1 METDLFVIG
10 GGPAGYNA
18 AKRAAEQG
26 MSVVLAEE
34 RRLGGVCLNEG
45 CIPTK
50 SLLYAAKIF
59 DQGKKAADFG
69 VAFDGGTFQ
78 HARAAAH
85 KDRVV
90 ASSLGIISWLSP
102 VIWSACPS
110 RSGSA
115 MWSFLACLTTRRI
128 CTSLADSLERSTM

>member
-1 METDLFVIG
+1 MKTDLFVIG

-50 SLLYAAKIF
+50 SLLHAAKIF

-69 VAFDGGTFQ
+69 VAFDGGG
-78 HARAAAH
+78 R
-85 KDRVV
+85 
-90 ASSLGIISWLSP
+90 SSMPWRP
-102 VIWSACPS
+102 
-110 RSGSA
+110 R
-115 MWSFLACLTTRRI
+115 TR
-128 CTSLADSLERSTM
+128 TGWWPP